1 MSIPVYINQEAAGAL
16 TVTRDGLYTVLEARA
31 PKAEGFVRLW
41 AHGGGK
47 SAYLGLMQP
56 TDGGLVLRRRLSRS
70 ELTAYPDPI
79 ESVSDRERN
88 EEDLHNII
96 RNNEVNITIE
106 TPEAASE
113 KSAAI
118 SREEAANTDESDTAN
133 SLHKTY
139 SSEEAGPIGG
149 LHKSEGSEEGPTSGL
164 HKTESDCRSC
174 PWPAEVPEEGLLWY
188 SRGDGSLTAFDGV
201 SSLLALPAELRTLDD
216 RAAERV
222 IEGKKYLVFRY

>member
-1 MSIPVYINQEAAGAL
+1 M
-16 TVTRDGLYTVLEARA
+16 
-31 PKAEGFVRLW
+31 RLW

-56 TDGGLVLRRRLSRS
+56 TDGGLVLRRRLSRR
-70 ELTAYPDPI
+70 ELAAYPDPI
-79 ESVSDRERN
+79 ESVSDREQN
-88 EEDLHNII
+88 EENLHNII
-96 RNNEVNITIE
+96 INNEVDITIE

-118 SREEAANTDESDTAN
+118 SREEAANTDELHTAN
-133 SLHKTY
+133 SLHKAY
-139 SSEEAGPIGG
+139 SSEEADPIEG
-149 LHKSEGSEEGPTSGL
+149 LHKSAGSEEESTSGL
-164 HKTESDCRSC
+164 HKIESNCRSC

-188 SRGDGSLTAFDGV
+188 SRGDGSLTAFDGI
-201 SSLLALPAELRTLDD
+201 SSLLALPAELRTPDD